1 MKLIKKVV
9 LLWALLFTAP
19 VVAAPSDFLVT
30 TDWLEKN
37 LNNPKLR
44 LIEVSVDTG
53 VYERGHIQ
61 GAVNFKWHTDL
72 VDPVKRDIAS
82 KENFEK
88 LLRQAGVNNDSTIV
102 IYGDSNNW
110 FAAWG
115 AWVFDVYGVK
125 NVKLLDGGRKK
136 WEAEKRPLTPLA
148 TQVAAGNVKVS
159 DANNALRA
167 RLIDVVAIAN
177 KKSDTA
183 LVDIRSPDEFTGKI
197 FAPAGVQETAI
208 RAGHIPGAVNVPW
221 GQAVAEDGTFKSPEE
236 LKKVYAA
243 VGIDGKKPII
253 TYCRIGERSSHTWF
267 ALSKIL
273 GYNVKNYDGSWTEYG
288 NSVGNPVINTAGT
301 IKVSDA
307 NNALRAR
314 LIDVVAI
321 ANKKSDTALVDIR
334 SPDEFTGKIFA
345 PAGVQETAIR
355 AGHIPGAVNVPW
367 GQAVAE
373 DGTFKSPEELKK
385 VYAAVGIDGKKPIIT
400 YCRIGE
406 RSSHT
411 WFALSKILGYNVKNY
426 DGSWTEYGN
435 SVGNPVINTAG
446 TIWGGK

>member
-1 MKLIKKVV
+1 MKLIKKIV

-88 LLRQAGVNNDSTIV
+88 LLRQAGINNDSTII

-115 AWVFDVYGVK
+115 AWVFDVYGIK

-301 IKVSDA
+301 I
-307 NNALRAR
+307 
-314 LIDVVAI
+314 
-321 ANKKSDTALVDIR
+321 
-334 SPDEFTGKIFA
+334 
-345 PAGVQETAIR
+345 
-355 AGHIPGAVNVPW
+355 
-367 GQAVAE
+367 
-373 DGTFKSPEELKK
+373 
-385 VYAAVGIDGKKPIIT
+385 
-400 YCRIGE
+400 
-406 RSSHT
+406 
-411 WFALSKILGYNVKNY
+411 
-426 DGSWTEYGN
+426 
-435 SVGNPVINTAG
+435 
-446 TIWGGK
+446 WGGK

>member
-115 AWVFDVYGVK
+115 AWVFDIYGVK

-148 TQVAAGNVKVS
+148 TQVAAGNIKVS
-159 DANNALRA
+159 DANNNLRA
-167 RLIDVVAIAN
+167 KLIDVVAVAN

-183 LVDIRSPDEFTGKI
+183 LVDIRSSDEFTGKVI
-197 FAPAGVQETAI
+197 APAGVQELAV

-288 NSVGNPVINTAGT
+288 NSVGNPIINMAGT
-301 IKVSDA
+301 V
-307 NNALRAR
+307 
-314 LIDVVAI
+314 
-321 ANKKSDTALVDIR
+321 
-334 SPDEFTGKIFA
+334 
-345 PAGVQETAIR
+345 
-355 AGHIPGAVNVPW
+355 
-367 GQAVAE
+367 
-373 DGTFKSPEELKK
+373 
-385 VYAAVGIDGKKPIIT
+385 
-400 YCRIGE
+400 
-406 RSSHT
+406 
-411 WFALSKILGYNVKNY
+411 
-426 DGSWTEYGN
+426 
-435 SVGNPVINTAG
+435 
-446 TIWGGK
+446 WGGK

>member
-19 VVAAPSDFLVT
+19 VIAAPSNFLVT

-37 LNNPKLR
+37 INNPKLR
-44 LIEVSVDTG
+44 IVEVSTDTG

-88 LLRQAGVNNDSTIV
+88 LLRNAGINNDSTIV
-102 IYGDSNNW
+102 IYGDNNNW

-115 AWVFDVYGVK
+115 AWVFDIYGVK

-148 TQVAAGNVKVS
+148 TQVAAGNIKVS
-159 DANNALRA
+159 DANNNLRA
-167 RLIDVVAIAN
+167 RLIDVVAVAN
-177 KKSDTA
+177 KKSDIA
-183 LVDIRSPDEFTGKI
+183 LVDIRSNDEFTGKI
-197 FAPAGVQETAI
+197 FAPAGVQELAV

-273 GYNVKNYDGSWTEYG
+273 SYNVKNYDGSWTEYG

-301 IKVSDA
+301 V
-307 NNALRAR
+307 
-314 LIDVVAI
+314 
-321 ANKKSDTALVDIR
+321 
-334 SPDEFTGKIFA
+334 
-345 PAGVQETAIR
+345 
-355 AGHIPGAVNVPW
+355 
-367 GQAVAE
+367 
-373 DGTFKSPEELKK
+373 
-385 VYAAVGIDGKKPIIT
+385 
-400 YCRIGE
+400 
-406 RSSHT
+406 
-411 WFALSKILGYNVKNY
+411 
-426 DGSWTEYGN
+426 
-435 SVGNPVINTAG
+435 
-446 TIWGGK
+446 WGGK

>member
-1 MKLIKKVV
+1 MKLIKKII

-115 AWVFDVYGVK
+115 AWVFDIYGVK

-136 WEAEKRPLTPLA
+136 WEAEKRPLTPIA
-148 TQVAAGNVKVS
+148 TQVAAGNIKVS
-159 DANNALRA
+159 DANNNLRA
-167 RLIDVVAIAN
+167 RLVDVVAVAN

-183 LVDIRSPDEFTGKI
+183 LVDIRSNDEFTGKVI
-197 FAPAGVQETAI
+197 APAGIQELAV

-221 GQAVAEDGTFKSPEE
+221 GQAVAEDGTFKSAEE
-236 LKKVYAA
+236 LKKVYGA

-288 NSVGNPVINTAGT
+288 NSVGNPIINMAGT
-301 IKVSDA
+301 V
-307 NNALRAR
+307 
-314 LIDVVAI
+314 
-321 ANKKSDTALVDIR
+321 
-334 SPDEFTGKIFA
+334 
-345 PAGVQETAIR
+345 
-355 AGHIPGAVNVPW
+355 
-367 GQAVAE
+367 
-373 DGTFKSPEELKK
+373 
-385 VYAAVGIDGKKPIIT
+385 
-400 YCRIGE
+400 
-406 RSSHT
+406 
-411 WFALSKILGYNVKNY
+411 
-426 DGSWTEYGN
+426 
-435 SVGNPVINTAG
+435 
-446 TIWGGK
+446 WGGK

>member
-19 VVAAPSDFLVT
+19 VAAAPSNFLVT

-115 AWVFDVYGVK
+115 AWVFDIYGVK

-148 TQVAAGNVKVS
+148 IQVAAGNVKVS

-236 LKKVYAA
+236 LRKVYAA

-273 GYNVKNYDGSWTEYG
+273 GYNVRNYDGSWTEYG

-301 IKVSDA
+301 V
-307 NNALRAR
+307 
-314 LIDVVAI
+314 
-321 ANKKSDTALVDIR
+321 
-334 SPDEFTGKIFA
+334 
-345 PAGVQETAIR
+345 
-355 AGHIPGAVNVPW
+355 
-367 GQAVAE
+367 
-373 DGTFKSPEELKK
+373 
-385 VYAAVGIDGKKPIIT
+385 
-400 YCRIGE
+400 
-406 RSSHT
+406 
-411 WFALSKILGYNVKNY
+411 
-426 DGSWTEYGN
+426 
-435 SVGNPVINTAG
+435 
-446 TIWGGK
+446 WGGK

>member
-88 LLRQAGVNNDSTIV
+88 LLRLAGVNNDSTIV

-148 TQVAAGNVKVS
+148 TKVAAGNIKVS

-208 RAGHIPGAVNVPW
+208 RAGRIPGAVNVPW

-273 GYNVKNYDGSWTEYG
+273 GYNVRNYDGSWTEYG

-301 IKVSDA
+301 V
-307 NNALRAR
+307 
-314 LIDVVAI
+314 
-321 ANKKSDTALVDIR
+321 
-334 SPDEFTGKIFA
+334 
-345 PAGVQETAIR
+345 
-355 AGHIPGAVNVPW
+355 
-367 GQAVAE
+367 
-373 DGTFKSPEELKK
+373 
-385 VYAAVGIDGKKPIIT
+385 
-400 YCRIGE
+400 
-406 RSSHT
+406 
-411 WFALSKILGYNVKNY
+411 
-426 DGSWTEYGN
+426 
-435 SVGNPVINTAG
+435 
-446 TIWGGK
+446 WGGK

>member
-1 MKLIKKVV
+1 MKLVKKVV

-148 TQVAAGNVKVS
+148 TKVAAGN
-159 DANNALRA
+159 
-167 RLIDVVAIAN
+167 
-177 KKSDTA
+177 
-183 LVDIRSPDEFTGKI
+183 
-197 FAPAGVQETAI
+197 
-208 RAGHIPGAVNVPW
+208 
-221 GQAVAEDGTFKSPEE
+221 
-236 LKKVYAA
+236 
-243 VGIDGKKPII
+243 
-253 TYCRIGERSSHTWF
+253 
-267 ALSKIL
+267 
-273 GYNVKNYDGSWTEYG
+273 
-288 NSVGNPVINTAGT
+288 

-373 DGTFKSPEELKK
+373 DGTFKSPEELRK

-411 WFALSKILGYNVKNY
+411 WFALSKILGYNVRNY

-446 TIWGGK
+446 TVWGGK

>member
-72 VDPVKRDIAS
+72 VDPIKRDIAS

-301 IKVSDA
+301 V
-307 NNALRAR
+307 
-314 LIDVVAI
+314 
-321 ANKKSDTALVDIR
+321 
-334 SPDEFTGKIFA
+334 
-345 PAGVQETAIR
+345 
-355 AGHIPGAVNVPW
+355 
-367 GQAVAE
+367 
-373 DGTFKSPEELKK
+373 
-385 VYAAVGIDGKKPIIT
+385 
-400 YCRIGE
+400 
-406 RSSHT
+406 
-411 WFALSKILGYNVKNY
+411 
-426 DGSWTEYGN
+426 
-435 SVGNPVINTAG
+435 
-446 TIWGGK
+446 WGGK

>member
-1 MKLIKKVV
+1 MKLIKKIV

-72 VDPVKRDIAS
+72 VDPIKRDIAS

-115 AWVFDVYGVK
+115 AWVFDVYGIK

-148 TQVAAGNVKVS
+148 TQVATGNV
-159 DANNALRA
+159 
-167 RLIDVVAIAN
+167 
-177 KKSDTA
+177 
-183 LVDIRSPDEFTGKI
+183 
-197 FAPAGVQETAI
+197 
-208 RAGHIPGAVNVPW
+208 
-221 GQAVAEDGTFKSPEE
+221 
-236 LKKVYAA
+236 
-243 VGIDGKKPII
+243 
-253 TYCRIGERSSHTWF
+253 
-267 ALSKIL
+267 
-273 GYNVKNYDGSWTEYG
+273 
-288 NSVGNPVINTAGT
+288 
-301 IKVSDA
+301 KVSDA

>member
-9 LLWALLFTAP
+9 LLWALLFAAP
-19 VVAAPSDFLVT
+19 VVAAPSDFLVS

-72 VDPVKRDIAS
+72 VDPVKRDITS

-115 AWVFDVYGVK
+115 AWVFDIYGVK

-148 TQVAAGNVKVS
+148 TQVAAGNIKVS
-159 DANNALRA
+159 DANNNLRA
-167 RLIDVVAIAN
+167 RLIDVVAVAN

-183 LVDIRSPDEFTGKI
+183 LVDIRSNDEYTGKVI
-197 FAPAGVQETAI
+197 APAGVQELAI

-221 GQAVAEDGTFKSPEE
+221 GQAVAEDGTFKSAEE
-236 LKKVYAA
+236 LKKVYGA

-288 NSVGNPVINTAGT
+288 NSVGNPIINTAGT
-301 IKVSDA
+301 V
-307 NNALRAR
+307 
-314 LIDVVAI
+314 
-321 ANKKSDTALVDIR
+321 
-334 SPDEFTGKIFA
+334 
-345 PAGVQETAIR
+345 
-355 AGHIPGAVNVPW
+355 
-367 GQAVAE
+367 
-373 DGTFKSPEELKK
+373 
-385 VYAAVGIDGKKPIIT
+385 
-400 YCRIGE
+400 
-406 RSSHT
+406 
-411 WFALSKILGYNVKNY
+411 
-426 DGSWTEYGN
+426 
-435 SVGNPVINTAG
+435 
-446 TIWGGK
+446 WGGK

>member
-9 LLWALLFTAP
+9 LLWALLFAAP
-19 VVAAPSDFLVT
+19 AIAAPSNFLVS

-44 LIEVSVDTG
+44 IIEVSVDTG

-88 LLRQAGVNNDSTIV
+88 LLRQAGINNDSTVV

-115 AWVFDVYGVK
+115 AWVFDIYGVK
-125 NVKLLDGGRKK
+125 DVKLLDGGRKK

-148 TQVAAGNVKVS
+148 TQVAAGNIKVS
-159 DANNALRA
+159 DANNNLRA
-167 RLIDVVAIAN
+167 KLIDVVAVAN

-183 LVDIRSPDEFTGKI
+183 LVDIRSSDEFTGKVI
-197 FAPAGVQETAI
+197 APAGVQELAI

-221 GQAVAEDGTFKSPEE
+221 GQAVAEDGTFKSAEE
-236 LKKVYAA
+236 LKKIYGA

-288 NSVGNPVINTAGT
+288 NSVGNPIINMAGT
-301 IKVSDA
+301 V
-307 NNALRAR
+307 
-314 LIDVVAI
+314 
-321 ANKKSDTALVDIR
+321 
-334 SPDEFTGKIFA
+334 
-345 PAGVQETAIR
+345 
-355 AGHIPGAVNVPW
+355 
-367 GQAVAE
+367 
-373 DGTFKSPEELKK
+373 
-385 VYAAVGIDGKKPIIT
+385 
-400 YCRIGE
+400 
-406 RSSHT
+406 
-411 WFALSKILGYNVKNY
+411 
-426 DGSWTEYGN
+426 
-435 SVGNPVINTAG
+435 
-446 TIWGGK
+446 WGGK